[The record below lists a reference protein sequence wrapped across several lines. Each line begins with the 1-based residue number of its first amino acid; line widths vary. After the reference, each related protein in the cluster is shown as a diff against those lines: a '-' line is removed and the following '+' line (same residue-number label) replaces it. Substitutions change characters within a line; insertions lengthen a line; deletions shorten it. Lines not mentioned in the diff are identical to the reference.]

1 MVVSPEIHR
10 STTRWAQVPQVWVAL
25 ETSQQLLVHL
35 LCEHFIVQVH
45 LRTGLSTANL
55 GHLRPD
61 LPEEALGEGGPA
73 VQGVRYTRRTTVTVG
88 VVVLGGIRLF

>member
-1 MVVSPEIHR
+1 MVVSPEVHR
-10 STTRWAQVPQVWVAL
+10 TTARWAQVPQVWVAL

-35 LCEHFIVQVH
+35 LRKHLIVQVH
-45 LRTGLSTANL
+45 LRTGLPATHL
-55 GHLRPD
+55 GNLRPD